1 LPSKPASKDD
11 ALRRSIR
18 FLRYRPRSEAELL
31 NYLIGRGYSHA
42 VAENTLEKLR
52 SLNYVKDETF
62 ARNWARSRFET
73 RGFGPKRIEQELKT
87 KGIEQSLIHAVVRET
102 FAQQDEAE
110 TAKILLAKRFKHK
123 NFDDPK
129 NVRRAVAFLQRR
141 GYSNKVIFDLL
152 KYSNED
158 H

>member
-11 ALRRSIR
+11 ALQRGLR
-18 FLRYRPRSEAELL
+18 FLSYRPRSEAEVL
-31 NYLIGRGYSHA
+31 NYLIGRGYSHD
-42 VAENTLEKLR
+42 VAESTLEKLR
-52 SLNYVKDETF
+52 SLNYVKDENF

-73 RGFGPKRIEQELKT
+73 RGFGPKRIEQELRT
-87 KGIEQSLIHAVVRET
+87 KGIEQSLIREVVRET
-102 FAQQDEAE
+102 FVQQDEAK

-129 NVRRAVAFLQRR
+129 IVRRAVAFLQRR

-152 KYSNED
+152 KYPNED
-158 H
+158 D